1 MSKIRKGD
9 EVVVLSGN
17 ERGKRGRVVKVLDR
31 GDMVLV
37 EGVAM
42 IKRHTKPTQKDPQG
56 GIKEKERPVPMCKLA
71 LWNAKNNRKV
81 RVNFQTVLEDGKKV
95 KTRYSHKLNEALD

>member
-17 ERGKRGRVVKVLDR
+17 DKGRRGRVVRMLEDGSKVI
-31 GDMVLV
+31 V
-37 EGVAM
+37 EGVAI
-42 IKRHTKPTQKDPQG
+42 IKRHTKPTQKDSQG
-56 GIKEKERPVPMCKLA
+56 GIKEKERPISISNVA

-81 RVNFQTVLEDGKKV
+81 RVNFQTSLEDGKKV
-95 KTRYSHKLNEALD
+95 KVRFSNKLNEALD